1 VVDLEDNMTIPRSSM
16 LLAVLFAALAVAPVA
31 EAGLVTDLGSNGTLA
46 TAQSIDGSFTLDFSA
61 DIGNAA
67 GLNTSTSMPHVTIQ
81 GTGDGTFDYY
91 SFTVAGTSLAIFDID
106 YGKTPGQ
113 PGSMDTMIAVW
124 AADGTLV
131 AYDDDEWNLGAGA
144 GGSVHGY
151 DSFLQLELTAGLYVV
166 GVSEYWTTALATG
179 GWGRCSNPPDLGDT
193 YTLQVSVAD
202 PVPEPMTL
210 TLFGS
215 GLLGL
220 GVLRR
225 RRR

>member
-1 VVDLEDNMTIPRSSM
+1 MNISRT
-16 LLAVLFAALAVAPVA
+16 AALGLAFGAAALLFVPVT
-31 EAGLVTDLGSNGTLA
+31 EAGLVTDLGGNNSMA
-46 TAQSIDGSFTLDFSA
+46 TAQNIDGSFTLDFSA

-67 GLNTSTSMPHVTIQ
+67 GVNTSTSIPHVTIQ

-91 SFTVAGTSLAIFDID
+91 SFTVAGTSLAILDID
-106 YGKTPGQ
+106 YGLTPGA
-113 PGSMDTMIAVW
+113 GSMDTMLAVW
-124 AADGTLV
+124 AADGTLI
-131 AYDDDEWNLGAGA
+131 AYDDDEWNLSAGA
-144 GGSVHGY
+144 GGSVHRY
-151 DSFLQLELTAGLYVV
+151 DSFLQLELTAGLYIV
-166 GVSEYWTTALATG
+166 GVSEYWTTALASG
-179 GWGRCSNPPDLGDT
+179 GWGHCANPPDLGDT